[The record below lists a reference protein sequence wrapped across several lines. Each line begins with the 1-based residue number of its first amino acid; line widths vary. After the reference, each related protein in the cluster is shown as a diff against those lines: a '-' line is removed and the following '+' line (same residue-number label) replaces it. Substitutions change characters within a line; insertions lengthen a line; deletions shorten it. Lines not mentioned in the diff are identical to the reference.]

1 MPKNYDDVNKRFKAL
16 VADIM
21 GVKPNTLKDG
31 TRFVEDLHAK
41 SIDTIA
47 LTAAAEGEF
56 KIKLTPGEANRNT
69 TIKKTVDCIV
79 SKMRGRD

>member
-1 MPKNYDDVNKRFKAL
+1 MQAQGIHRKGIYKERAWICQIQGKFNSASCRH
-16 VADIM
+16 
-21 GVKPNTLKDG
+21 
-31 TRFVEDLHAK
+31 LHAK